1 MRRGIL
7 FAVVA
12 LALLLCGMT
21 VEVRAQVSL
30 STESAATDVPAL
42 PDPLTPEAVNEL
54 VSRLSDAEVRAL
66 LLDRLDAVAEAQD
79 AAQDITAAETL
90 GGALAGAVDSIR
102 VAFVRAPEVLD
113 GVARGFANFFAP
125 RGWGGVGTVVGWT
138 LLALALGYL
147 AERIVI
153 RVSEGLRKDAVPV
166 WPESLGETLVMLVKR
181 AVFEGA
187 GLVAFYYVTMG
198 VLDAALSDVAPPRVP
213 GGDGVP
219 GIRHAPDALI
229 ATTFVSAL
237 VMWPRFF
244 LLIFRFV
251 LAPYKP
257 HLRLLS
263 VDDATAR
270 FIYRQSTIVFALWGT
285 TGFLIPFLATHG
297 ILIGQLRLGFWI
309 NILAYGTLLY
319 TTWRAREGITRMML
333 GHDEDVTPGEA
344 AFARLYPWLG
354 MGVIVLVWL
363 LVEAIVAQR
372 LWHLLDGRQIVTLL
386 LLLFA
391 PTFDTAVRGI
401 VRRTTRP
408 PTGEGVVAR
417 TAHLRAKRSYIRIGR
432 VIAGVGVVLVIARLW
447 GIDLTNL
454 AAAGVGFRIA
464 GRLIE
469 GIVIA
474 LAGYLLWEVSSLW
487 INRKLA
493 AERTAMGFD
502 SADESMGDEGGTG
515 VSRLATVL
523 PLLLGV
529 LKVTIA
535 VIFGLIVIGN
545 FGVDTTPLL
554 AGAGIVGLAIGF
566 GAQKLVADI
575 VSGIFFLVDDAF
587 RSGEYLDVDGT
598 MGTVEQISVR
608 SMQLRHHK
616 GAVHTIPYGE
626 IPKITNYSR
635 DWVIMKLKFTVPF
648 DTDPNKVKK
657 IFKKIGAEMMQV
669 PEYAEDFLQP
679 FKSQGV
685 FDFDDVGMIIRG
697 KFMAKPGRQF
707 VLRKEVYNRVIK
719 AFDEAG
725 ISFARREVRVAIPGI
740 EGAALNE
747 EQRDAVAAAASEA
760 ADSVPPPATGDD
772 R

>member
-1 MRRGIL
+1 MTGLLRRFMLLTMVVLALILGIP
-7 FAVVA
+7 AGDGQAQVA
-12 LALLLCGMT
+12 LTGAT
-21 VEVRAQVSL
+21 SAE
-30 STESAATDVPAL
+30 AATPAL
-42 PDPLTPEAVNEL
+42 PDPLTPEAVREM
-54 VSRLSDAEVRAL
+54 VSRLSDTEVRGM
-66 LLDRLDAVAEAQD
+66 LLDRLDAVAQEGATVEN
-79 AAQDITAAETL
+79 ASALTAIGTSLVE
-90 GGALAGAVDSIR
+90 VRDSIR
-102 VAFVRAPEVLD
+102 QSFVRAPDVFGGIRE
-113 GVARGFANFFAP
+113 GFGHFLAP
-125 RGWGGVGTVVGWT
+125 RGWDGAGRLIGLT
-138 LLALALGYL
+138 ALALLIGFI
-147 AERIVI
+147 AERLVI
-153 RVSEGLRKDAVPV
+153 RLRGSWRGRGANEFP
-166 WPESLGETLVMLVKR
+166 ETLGDTLILLIKR
-181 AVFEGA
+181 AFFEGI
-187 GLVAFYYVTMG
+187 GLVVFYYVTSY
-198 VLDAALSDVAPPRVP
+198 ALRAFLSAEAPP
-213 GGDGVP
+213 GAP
-219 GIRHAPDALI
+219 GIRGASDVLI
-229 ATTFVSAL
+229 ATTFFSAMI
-237 VMWPRFF
+237 VWPRM
-244 LLIFRFV
+244 LLLVNRFIA
-251 LAPYKP
+251 APYEP
-257 HLRLLS
+257 HLRLIN
-263 VDDATAR
+263 VDDGTAR
-270 FIYRQSTIVFALWGT
+270 FIHRQATIVFVLLGSI
-285 TGFLIPFLATHG
+285 GFFIPFLATHG
-297 ILIGQLRLGFWI
+297 ILVGQLRLGFWL
-309 NILAYGTLLY
+309 NLAAYSILMY
-319 TTWRAREGITRMML
+319 TAWRARPGMTMML
-333 GHDEDVTPGEA
+333 MGKDADVSPGEA
-344 AFARLYPWLG
+344 SFARAYPYIA
-354 MGVIVLVWL
+354 MVLIFLNWL
-363 LVEAIVAQR
+363 LIEAIIAKR
-372 LWHLLDGRQIVTLL
+372 LFHLIDGRETLTLL

-391 PTFDTAVRGI
+391 PTIDTAVRGI
-401 VRRTTRP
+401 VRRMTP
-408 PTGEGVVAR
+408 PPSGEGLVAQAAYAR
-417 TAHLRAKRSYIRIGR
+417 TKRSYIRIGR
-432 VIAGVGVVLVIARLW
+432 VIACVLVTLLIARMW
-447 GIDLTNL
+447 QIDLTGM
-454 AAAGVGFRIA
+454 AASGVGFRIA

-469 GIVIA
+469 GIMIA
-474 LAGYLLWEVSSLW
+474 LVGYLIWELSSLW

-502 SADESMGDEGGTG
+502 SADDGLGDEGGTG

-657 IFKKIGAEMMQV
+657 IFKRIGADMMAV

-707 VLRKEVYNRVIK
+707 VLRKEVYNRVIR
-719 AFDEAG
+719 AFEEAG
-725 ISFARREVRVAIPGI
+725 ISFARREVRVAIPGM
-740 EGAALNE
+740 EGKPLTD
-747 EQRDAVAAAASEA
+747 EQKEAIAAAASDA
-760 ADSVPPPATGDD
+760 ANITLTTTTGDN